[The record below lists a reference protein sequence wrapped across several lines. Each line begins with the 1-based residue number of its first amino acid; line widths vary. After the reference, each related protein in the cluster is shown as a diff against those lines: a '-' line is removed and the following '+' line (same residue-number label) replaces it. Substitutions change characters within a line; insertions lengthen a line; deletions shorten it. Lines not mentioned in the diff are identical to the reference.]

1 MPALNGAG
9 EGTTHC
15 PDHARQ
21 SDWTRGAVWGI
32 LTLFCISLSFQKIN
46 RTPSDEECFF
56 DLLSKFQS
64 NRMDDQRCPL
74 EECPSE
80 AAEAAATPVPA
91 LEERI
96 CKYRCVRLSLLL
108 PWPGWLLCFYYESC
122 DVFPK
127 PGLPKL
133 SGSLAICVIT

>member
-1 MPALNGAG
+1 MWGV
-9 EGTTHC
+9 
-15 PDHARQ
+15 
-21 SDWTRGAVWGI
+21 VWGV
-32 LTLFCISLSFQKIN
+32 LTLVCVLLSFQKIS

-96 CKYRCVRLSLLL
+96 CKH
-108 PWPGWLLCFYYESC
+108 
-122 DVFPK
+122 
-127 PGLPKL
+127 
-133 SGSLAICVIT
+133 

>member
-1 MPALNGAG
+1 MNRPG
-9 EGTTHC
+9 EGTVHC
-15 PDHARQ
+15 RGHSTW
-21 SDWTRGAVWGI
+21 SDWTWGVVWGV
-32 LTLFCISLSFQKIN
+32 LTLFCILLSFQKIN
-46 RTPSDEECFF
+46 RTPSDDECFF

-96 CKYRCVRLSLLL
+96 CKHRCIYKSLLL
-108 PWPGWLLCFYYESC
+108 WG
-122 DVFPK
+122 
-127 PGLPKL
+127 
-133 SGSLAICVIT
+133 